1 MGLYTKNGKSTRET
15 TIMTINKQLQL
26 TSKQAIKQ
34 STMAKNNLS
43 QLQELTDKLSNLENA
58 IKGLSIK
65 PNGDKEKEKEKKP
78 RNMTDAGALH
88 KAKLIYYQEMKSSN
102 EVKVLLKA
110 KDLDNISFKNWRV
123 AKEVTDQLFDK
134 LSQAKKDTYIKKAQ
148 DTKDSE

>member
-1 MGLYTKNGKSTRET
+1 
-15 TIMTINKQLQL
+15 
-26 TSKQAIKQ
+26 
-34 STMAKNNLS
+34 MAKNNLS

-65 PNGDKEKEKEKKP
+65 PNGDKDKEKEKKP

-88 KAKLIYYQEMKSSN
+88 KAKLIYYQEMKNSN

-110 KDLDNISFKNWRV
+110 KDLDNISFTNWRV

-148 DTKDSE
+148 DTKDS

>member
-65 PNGDKEKEKEKKP
+65 PNGDKEKEKKP